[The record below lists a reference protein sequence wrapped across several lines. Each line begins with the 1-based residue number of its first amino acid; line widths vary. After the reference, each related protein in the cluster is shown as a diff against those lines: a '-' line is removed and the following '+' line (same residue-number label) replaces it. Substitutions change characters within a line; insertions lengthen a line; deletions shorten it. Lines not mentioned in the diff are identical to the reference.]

1 MRFITRWV
9 KSFICAC
16 LNSHLNLGRKGTSSS
31 KDKKLNC
38 TVEARWKYKFT
49 NIREMQKWDWEEKK
63 SNMEKYKMWS
73 FFTLDWF
80 VLFLLLQLTVWY
92 SGRSFGQKWLKL
104 NEEIYKKYLRFS
116 FSHHTE
122 NCLEI
127 FLWHRWRSKMLLMQ
141 LVQLY
146 WWYDEED
153 NGNDN
158 DEEKE

>member
-1 MRFITRWV
+1 MRLITRWV
-9 KSFICAC
+9 KSFICVC

-63 SNMEKYKMWS
+63 SNMEKYQMWS

-92 SGRSFGQKWLKL
+92 SGRSFGQKCWSWMKRSTRNTYGFHFLITLK
-104 NEEIYKKYLRFS
+104 IAVKF
-116 FSHHTE
+116 FDD
-122 NCLEI
+122 
-127 FLWHRWRSKMLLMQ
+127 FDG
-141 LVQLY
+141 VQRCY
-146 WWYDEED
+146 
-153 NGNDN
+153 
-158 DEEKE
+158 